1 MLWVACRADH
11 AAMSD
16 LSINA
21 ASAIQQS
28 QIKNQVDVA
37 VAKKSL
43 DVQKQAGEAAVAL
56 IQAAADTAKAN
67 APRAGQGSVG
77 GGRADIYG

>member
-1 MLWVACRADH
+1 MNE
-11 AAMSD
+11 

-28 QIKNQVDVA
+28 QIQNQVDVA

-43 DVQKQAGEAAVAL
+43 DSQKAAGDAAVAL
-56 IQAAADTAKAN
+56 IQSAAQVSKSM
-67 APRAGQGSVG
+67 APKPGDGWIRS
-77 GGRADIYG
+77 GRADIYA